1 MDQPPDGM
9 RSYLVASIEEAV
21 ASVDG
26 SPIAGVIVL
35 TDGVTQ
41 ERPLDLEQRIAALD
55 VPVFFL
61 APGKG
66 SGRDIALSLA
76 GEAPLAFV
84 RNTRTLRLAV
94 SGRGL
99 DGFEAMIKVQIPVL

>member
-55 VPVFFL
+55 VPAFFL

-76 GEAPLAFV
+76 GEARSPLSA
-84 RNTRTLRLAV
+84 TPAP
-94 SGRGL
+94 SGWRSQGV
-99 DGFEAMIKVQIPVL
+99 GSMASRR